1 MNPKLKAALY
11 PLLAAL
17 LGALSTYFATGC
29 SPAQIAKVESAADRG
44 FASAECVKDVA
55 KRYDDL
61 LSHPEELNLTELRA
75 LAKASQAE
83 LKACLKPAP
92 AAPVGDAGVQ

>member
-29 SPAQIAKVESAADRG
+29 TPAQIEKAESAADRG
-44 FASAECVKDVA
+44 FASAECLKDVA
-55 KRYDDL
+55 KKYDDL
-61 LSHPEELNLTELRA
+61 LASPEQLDIAQLRS
-75 LAKASQAE
+75 LVKASHAE

-92 AAPVGDAGVQ
+92 SGDAGVE